1 MGPEVEYFPNVSAIC
16 GTLQLNA
23 IISVPGSECQLT
35 GHDRATNS
43 RLTGGATA
51 PRPPGKSLWLGRE
64 LDRLWVQWAGTTG
77 LCGDTQRASEGS
89 CAFRV
94 CLQVCVPAPTFLGQ
108 HTSSSSLCASVHML
122 RHPGRGFTERRLRSV
137 CGCVYISFTSMCHH
151 RSVCSHTS
159 VGLLE

>member
-43 RLTGGATA
+43 RLTGGATV

-94 CLQVCVPAPTFLGQ
+94 CLQVCT
-108 HTSSSSLCASVHML
+108 
-122 RHPGRGFTERRLRSV
+122 
-137 CGCVYISFTSMCHH
+137 
-151 RSVCSHTS
+151 CSHVSGPAHLLIVAVCECAHAQTS
-159 VGLLE
+159 WERVHRAQVEIRVWLCVHLFHLHVPP